1 MNNVFLKEIEEI
13 YTERIK
19 KQEIANIKEAL
30 LAGSFR
36 EADIL
41 FKYSLLTSKEYGL
54 STLNWTKIIRSVV

>member
-41 FKYSLLTSKEYGL
+41 FKYSLLTSKEYEAIKREF
-54 STLNWTKIIRSVV
+54 TKTKRT

>member
-13 YTERIK
+13 YNERIK

-30 LAGSFR
+30 LAGSLR

-41 FKYSLLTSKEYGL
+41 FKYSLLLTSKEYEAIKREF
-54 STLNWTKIIRSVV
+54 TKTKRA